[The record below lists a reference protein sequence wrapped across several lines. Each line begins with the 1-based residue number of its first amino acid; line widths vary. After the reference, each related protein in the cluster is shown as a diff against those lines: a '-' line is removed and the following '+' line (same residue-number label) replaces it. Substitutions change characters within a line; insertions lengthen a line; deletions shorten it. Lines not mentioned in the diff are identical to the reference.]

1 MLKVYRKK
9 VPEYFGDCLWDLEI
23 ISSDI
28 LKSLLRLSLCRRNAE
43 NYRENYVFLES
54 GAKAYPMTK
63 KNRQRFLSI
72 FGTAHLN

>member
-9 VPEYFGDCLWDLEI
+9 VPKYFGDCLWDLEI

-28 LKSLLRLSLCRRNAE
+28 LKSLLRLLLCRRNAE

-54 GAKAYPMTK
+54 GAKA
-63 KNRQRFLSI
+63 
-72 FGTAHLN
+72 